1 MVRRERSPSQKRR
14 KVTHYNINKRRKR
27 DYFSFFMKKGVPL
40 QPQKEKIQY
49 QI

>member
-1 MVRRERSPSQKRR
+1 MRQERCPSQKRR

-40 QPQKEKIQY
+40 HPQKEKIQY